1 MKRKYILS
9 AGAIGIIFM
18 MLGQL
23 SFSIND
29 TLIKEIVIDNKNNLS
44 IINILFLRGILTTSF
59 IFLYLKFYE
68 KKNILNVFK
77 IKKYHLRGIY
87 EVLTAVCFFTG
98 LILLPVAEVYTL
110 LMTNPFFVTIFAFI
124 FLKEKVG
131 IRRWLGIAVGFL
143 GVYIVLDPNF
153 EDFNYMKLAPVA
165 CSLCYAISMTI
176 TKYTSEKDNVYT
188 QMSHLYIGAIII
200 SILFY
205 VFAGKGQFNVFS
217 DPTFQFI
224 FREWFSNPSFAWP
237 FIIGMGFVGAFSFYC
252 VFSAYSVASPS
263 VVSLFEYSL
272 IIWAIIIG
280 YILFD
285 NIPTLRTFVGVT
297 LIIGAGIY
305 IYIREKVRD
314 QMIVTDTP
322 NR

>member
-1 MKRKYILS
+1 MTL
-9 AGAIGIIFM
+9 AMANALF
-18 MLGQL
+18 
-23 SFSIND
+23 FS
-29 TLIKEIVIDNKNNLS
+29 S
-44 IINILFLRGILTTSF
+44 
-59 IFLYLKFYE
+59 
-68 KKNILNVFK
+68 
-77 IKKYHLRGIY
+77 
-87 EVLTAVCFFTG
+87 
-98 LILLPVAEVYTL
+98 
-110 LMTNPFFVTIFAFI
+110 PFFVSILAVI

-131 IRRWLGIAVGFL
+131 IRRWLGIATGFM

-165 CSLCYAISMTI
+165 CALCYAISMTI

-205 VFAGKGQFNVFS
+205 IFAGKGQFNVFS

-237 FIIGMGFVGAFSFYC
+237 FIVGMGFVGAFSFYC

-285 NIPTLRTFVGVT
+285 NIPSPRTFVGVT

-305 IYIREKVRD
+305 IYIREKARD